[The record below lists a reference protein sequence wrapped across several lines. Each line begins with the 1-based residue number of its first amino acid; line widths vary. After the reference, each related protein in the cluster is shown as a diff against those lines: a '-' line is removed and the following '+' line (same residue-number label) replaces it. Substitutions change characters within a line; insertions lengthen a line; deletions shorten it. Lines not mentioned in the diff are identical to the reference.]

1 MAAYDPARRLREHVD
16 RLIGRECSSS
26 DLLEIMRLT
35 RLLVEHQKSR
45 PSYPHVALYCDW
57 VQHGSIDRH
66 ETAWK
71 IIELMHEAVAQ
82 HDNGLSIVAVS
93 EALSLAQLRQ
103 EMLVLFLSNSVRTE
117 ILDSYQNWR
126 SFVGILLQDLCHR
139 PLALP
144 DVPRKKD
151 EKSIRALIKRMA
163 AKLPQGIWP
172 VSLTIL
178 EQEER
183 IRWRLVYQG
192 LPGRLN
198 LESELMLTEPHSNFR
213 LP

>member
-1 MAAYDPARRLREHVD
+1 
-16 RLIGRECSSS
+16 
-26 DLLEIMRLT
+26 
-35 RLLVEHQKSR
+35 
-45 PSYPHVALYCDW
+45 
-57 VQHGSIDRH
+57 
-66 ETAWK
+66 
-71 IIELMHEAVAQ
+71 
-82 HDNGLSIVAVS
+82 
-93 EALSLAQLRQ
+93 
-103 EMLVLFLSNSVRTE
+103 MLVLFLSNSVRTE

-151 EKSIRALIKRMA
+151 EKWIRALIKRMA

-172 VSLTIL
+172 VSLTII